1 MLLEWQVDK
10 YPLSFLIAVKAGN
23 PSDDELEK
31 LSTQL
36 GDNWKKLGRRLE
48 FDEAALSAIHDENN
62 KVAERAR
69 CMLMKWKQGMGSD
82 ATYQVLYDAL
92 THDLV
97 ACKRLAETF
106 CCNWLWRKL
115 VYA

>member
-36 GDNWKKLGRRLE
+36 GGNWKKLGRRLK

-69 CMLMKWKQGMGSD
+69 CMLIEWQQGMGSD

-106 CCNWLWRKL
+106 CCN
-115 VYA
+115 